1 MDNEADFFSNL
12 ENQVLMVDE
21 EHSVNLQLFHY
32 KSCNNDSNPLVKEV
46 RGTVKSGDKMVS
58 KSFGYIDELDVD
70 KHEKEIINRIH
81 SFNQSKIYKMYE
93 GTVVR
98 MFYWKHRWFLST
110 HKKLNAFDSKW
121 GKNGCKT
128 FGEMFVDALC
138 DDKVNFKPQNPDIW
152 DVYNNFCYSLDTNK
166 TYVFLILHDKNTQ
179 MVCDNDDDVLPLYHI
194 GEFDNSTHLLV
205 EGNTSNIPN
214 LPQLKFNSPE
224 EIVEYVRNMCPFKN
238 QGVIVYF
245 PNQTQLKIFNSRYK
259 NIQEIRGNQPDIVFR
274 YLEIRHNHEEY
285 SKFFSVFGEKYK
297 NELNEVEKTILDKSL
312 SIFDS
317 YVQRY
322 IYKQFVFV
330 PKVEFI
336 VMQMCHEWH
345 LQDRNKNKI
354 KAYVV
359 YDFVNTLPTK
369 LLYSLIKN
377 KDEEQS

>member
-179 MVCDNDDDVLPLYHI
+179 MVCDNDDAVLPLYHI